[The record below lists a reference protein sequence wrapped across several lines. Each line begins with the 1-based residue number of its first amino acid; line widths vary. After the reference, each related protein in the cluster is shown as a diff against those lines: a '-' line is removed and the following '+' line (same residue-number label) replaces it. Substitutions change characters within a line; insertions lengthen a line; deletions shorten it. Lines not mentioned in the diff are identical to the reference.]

1 MADSGILD
9 SSTRA
14 AQSTGERLERAA
26 QKLFATRWYA
36 TVSVAEIC
44 REAGVSNG
52 IFYRYFRNKE
62 ELFRKLLGRILMSI
76 EDALH
81 GVYGSGLHER
91 LVDFVARL
99 TGYTRANPDL
109 IAIFREGQY
118 RFFDYERSLIDIYR
132 TALAT
137 ALGRRCGMAD
147 YLFALGGVRF
157 ASIRRALQD
166 VELATEELVRILEQG
181 AFPGMRFDA
190 AKVFEIEVRPPSIV
204 AAPATRERLLQAGK
218 RLFGEK
224 GYHETAIHE
233 ITDAANLAVG
243 SFYLHFPS
251 KESFYAELIRLVG
264 REVRRFISGNLT
276 QGLNELEREL
286 QGIWLFSMFL
296 SIDRWCYNVVRE
308 AEFVLPS
315 EVKAYYDAFE
325 AGYRRH
331 PESGTPVA
339 RDPVSAARV
348 NFLLGISHYFGL
360 EIVFDHSPGNARA
373 IIEEIGARLAGG
385 FGAGGSGA
393 A

>member
-1 MADSGILD
+1 MPEAGAPKASPVD
-9 SSTRA
+9 TPP
-14 AQSTGERLERAA
+14 TGEKLERAA
-26 QKLFATRWYA
+26 QKLFASRWYA

-62 ELFRKLLGRILMSI
+62 ELFRKLLGRILASI
-76 EDALH
+76 EEALRGVAGDGLH
-81 GVYGSGLHER
+81 GR
-91 LVDFVARL
+91 LENFVGRL
-99 TGYTRANPDL
+99 TGYTRSNPDL

-118 RFFDYERSLIDIYR
+118 RFFDYERSLIEIYR
-132 TALAT
+132 NALST

-157 ASIRRALQD
+157 ASIRRALQGID
-166 VELATEELVRILEQG
+166 LDTSELVRILEHG
-181 AFPGMRFDA
+181 AFPGMGFDPA
-190 AKVFEIEVRPPSIV
+190 RVFEIEVKPPSIV

-233 ITDAANLAVG
+233 ITDAAKLAVG

-251 KESFYAELIRLVG
+251 KEAFYAELIRLVG
-264 REVRRFISGNLT
+264 HEVRRFISTNLSS
-276 QGLNELEREL
+276 GLNELEREL
-286 QGIWLFSMFL
+286 QGVWLFSIFL
-296 SIDRWCYNVVRE
+296 SIDRWCYSVVRE
-308 AEFVLPS
+308 AEFVLPA

-331 PESGTPVA
+331 PESGTPGA

-373 IIEEIGARLAGG
+373 LIEEIGLRLAAG
-385 FGAGGSGA
+385 FDPLRAGDD
-393 A
+393 

>member
-1 MADSGILD
+1 MSDNG
-9 SSTRA
+9 TRDA
-14 AQSTGERLERAA
+14 AIHAGRSTGERLERAA

-62 ELFRKLLGRILMSI
+62 ELFRKLLGRILASI
-76 EDALH
+76 EDALQ
-81 GVYGSGLHER
+81 GVGGAGLHER
-91 LVDFVARL
+91 LEDFVGRL
-99 TGYTRANPDL
+99 TGYSHANPDL

-132 TALAT
+132 KALST
-137 ALGRRCGMAD
+137 SLGRRCGMAD

-157 ASIRRALQD
+157 ASIRRALQG
-166 VELATEELVRILEQG
+166 VELAPAELVRILEVG
-181 AFPGMRFDA
+181 AFPGQYFDA
-190 AKVFEIEVRPPSIV
+190 SKVFEIEVKPPPIV

-233 ITDAANLAVG
+233 ITDAAKLAVG

-251 KESFYAELIRLVG
+251 KEAFYAELIRLVG
-264 REVRRFISGNLT
+264 HEVRRFISGNLSP
-276 QGLNELEREL
+276 GLNELEREL
-286 QGIWLFSMFL
+286 QGIWLFSIFL

-308 AEFVLPS
+308 AEFVLPA

-331 PESGTPVA
+331 PESGAPGV
-339 RDPVSAARV
+339 RDPVSAARI

-360 EIVFDHSPGNARA
+360 EIVFDNSPGNARA
-373 IIEEIGARLAGG
+373 LIEEIGLRLSGG
-385 FGAGGSGA
+385 FSAARAGAD
-393 A
+393 